1 MNEVVALADEETRA
15 LWEGLALGYTES
27 LGLPLLRQ
35 EIAGLYDG
43 MEAEDVITAA
53 PQELILIAMNC
64 LLEAGDHVVCT
75 FPGYQSLYQLALAL
89 GCEVTRWQPDE
100 DRDWRFDVEA
110 LRAAVRPAT
119 RLIVVNFPHNP
130 TGTLPDRDT
139 FDEVVAIARGCGA
152 YLFSDEMY
160 RMLELDPTR
169 RLPSACEAYEK
180 ALSLSGMSKVYGMA
194 GTRIGWLATPDRDV
208 HRRLAA
214 FKDYTTICSG
224 APSEVLALI
233 GLRASDRIVA
243 ANLKTVRGNLAA
255 LTEFLG
261 RHTGLFSW
269 VPPEGGTICLP
280 RLHDADGAPAGA
292 PRPGAGDGLRPARR
306 RADRRDDRPVDRVRL
321 RRRSRAGGAGAR
333 QPADGLGAPRG
344 APGAAVGRARGGR
357 KAAGYRLTRRRRRPR
372 CAARRAPPL

>member
-1 MNEVVALADEETRA
+1 MHIAPFALERYFARYEFSAPYLLSSSDCDGLPMNEVVALADEETRA

-130 TGTLPDRDT
+130 TGALPDRDT

-280 RLHDADGAPAGA
+280 RLHDADGATAFCRHAVEQTGVMIVPSTVFDYDDAHV
-292 PRPGAGDGLRPARR
+292 RVGLGRADLPTALARLEEHLARR
-306 RADRRDDRPVDRVRL
+306 
-321 RRRSRAGGAGAR
+321 
-333 QPADGLGAPRG
+333 
-344 APGAAVGRARGGR
+344 
-357 KAAGYRLTRRRRRPR
+357 
-372 CAARRAPPL
+372 